1 MKGED
6 YIDPRIIRT
15 KKYLHKAMRELI
27 LEKDYRKISITD
39 LTNRAGLA
47 RPTFYLHYETKED
60 LLKEVFNEFL
70 EPVHKEFWGTL
81 EAMPDDIDARVDI
94 FTKLLLKF
102 EQNKQLIKAVTQ
114 SGYVGLIQEDS
125 MQMIR
130 HYIRRLSDK
139 LNVKLSDEKLELV
152 TQYLVG
158 AYTQIVLQ
166 WLLSERRTDPRI
178 PARIYILLSDQDLN
192 YMFSKSGMN
201 ELS

>member
-70 EPVHKEFWGTL
+70 EPVHKEFWDTL